1 MHLSLGGIV
10 KGITTGLE
18 TLAETGNPFIA
29 AGAGAVACL
38 TDKGSGTGASGSPV
52 QTFSPLLDQLSAEN
66 PALQQNV
73 NALSQFAQQHASD
86 VAALIDPEAAA
97 AAA

>member
-18 TLAETGNPFIA
+18 TLAETGNPIVA

-38 TDKGSGTGASGSPV
+38 TDNGSATPAQTSSPSSS
-52 QTFSPLLDQLSAEN
+52 FNPLLEQLRADN
-66 PALQQNV
+66 PFERQNV
-73 NALSQFAQQHASD
+73 NALADYAD
-86 VAALIDPEAAA
+86 LVAA
-97 AAA
+97 